1 MRVLIKLLIAGGVA
15 AGIAAT
21 VMISSENDAFQ
32 PSAGRIE
39 EKEGEPRFAPEW
51 ELPDTEG
58 RAIKFSDFVG
68 QVVIVDFW
76 ATWCAPCRLEIPELI
91 KLQSAYRDHGFTIVG
106 ISLDQPGN
114 PAIKEYMAE
123 VGVNYPI
130 VMGNAEVLEAFGDVD
145 GVPTSYVIDRS
156 GKVVAK
162 YLGYTERDV
171 FEREIEMIIGSS
183 E

>member
-1 MRVLIKLLIAGGVA
+1 MRVLIILLIAGGVV

-21 VMISSENDAFQ
+21 VMISSENDAVQ
-32 PSAGRIE
+32 PSVGQIE
-39 EKEGEPRFAPEW
+39 ENEEGPRFAPDW

-58 RAIKFSDFVG
+58 SPVKFSDFVG

-91 KLQSAYRDHGFTIVG
+91 KLQSTYRDRGFTIVG

-114 PAIKEYMAE
+114 PAVKDYMAE

-130 VMGNAEVLEAFGDVD
+130 VMGNAEVMEAFGDVD
-145 GVPTSYVIDRS
+145 GVPTTYVIDRS

-162 YLGYTERDV
+162 HLGYTNRDV